1 MASIK
6 DTMYKSFQGS
16 TKQAYIALLS
26 FMSRFCFVPSFD
38 FYKTSS
44 VIMLVKKSEEFVVV
58 LFLFWSSLRNILSFD
73 RFSFFLCVSV
83 ARSVSYYVPVVCGV
97 DAKTSKIFGLFVTI

>member
-1 MASIK
+1 
-6 DTMYKSFQGS
+6 MYKSFLGS

-44 VIMLVKKSEEFVVV
+44 VIMVAEKSEEFVVV
-58 LFLFWSSLRNILSFD
+58 LFWSSLRNILSFV
-73 RFSFFLCVSV
+73 RPLLILSLRLFYAVCELLRSSAESV
-83 ARSVSYYVPVVCGV
+83 
-97 DAKTSKIFGLFVTI
+97 